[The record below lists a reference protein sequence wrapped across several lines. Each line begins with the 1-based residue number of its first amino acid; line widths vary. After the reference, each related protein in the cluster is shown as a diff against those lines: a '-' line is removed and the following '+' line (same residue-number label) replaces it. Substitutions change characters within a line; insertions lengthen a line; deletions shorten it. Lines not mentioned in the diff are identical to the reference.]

1 MQLFDDQI
9 EFIQNLRAAFATKKS
24 IIGQAATGFGKSY
37 VACYLCKGSIAKNKR
52 VFFMV
57 HRRSLALQI
66 SKEFKKNSV
75 LHSFI
80 ASGLPHIPD
89 RNIYAVMMQTLVSK
103 LHKFQPPDLL
113 IYDEAHTSQSKSG
126 TKIIKWVLQNG
137 GKVLGLSATPEP
149 TSGNGLEKQFEDIIC
164 SIPTKELIEK
174 KRLSPYDIYCPEITP
189 DFSNVPIVKGD
200 YSQEKIEEI
209 INTPKITGDALEDYQ
224 RLADGKAC
232 VVFTSSV
239 KHAYD
244 VAEQFNQ
251 AGYKFVAIDADT
263 SDDDREQAFDDLANR
278 RIHGITNYGICIEGV
293 DIPLVECVIML
304 RATISII
311 VWLQALGRG
320 LRYVFGKRCVTI
332 DSTGNVFR
340 LGTPC
345 MKQEWSLKAK
355 KKRKASD
362 AAPPMPLRHCKGC
375 KAIYDA
381 ALTKC
386 PRCGSTHVIL
396 PKEIKTRKGKLEKI
410 DPEQVAALLAER
422 KLKKIEEGIA
432 KTYDEYLAIGIKRG
446 YKNPKAWAFYRSK
459 NKKYG
464 KK

>member
-1 MQLFDDQI
+1 MDLFDDQI
-9 EFIQNLRAAFATKKS
+9 EFIQNLRKAFIAKKS

-37 VACYLCKGSIAKNKR
+37 VACYLCKSSIAKNKR

-66 SKEFKKNSV
+66 SKEFKKNDV
-75 LHSFI
+75 PHSFI
-80 ASGLPHIPD
+80 ASELPHVPD
-89 RNIYAVMMQTLVSK
+89 RNIYAVMLQTLVSK

-113 IYDEAHTSQSKSG
+113 IYDEAHTSQSETG
-126 TKIIKWVLQNG
+126 TKIIKWVLDNG

-149 TSGNGLEKQFEDIIC
+149 TNGNGLGKQFEEIIC
-164 SIPTKELIEK
+164 SIPTDELIK
-174 KRLSPYDIYCPEITP
+174 KQRLAPYDIYCPDVTP
-189 DFSNVPIVKGD
+189 DFSGVPIVKGD

-209 INTPKITGDALEDYQ
+209 INTPKITGDALVDYQ
-224 RLADGKAC
+224 RLAAGKAC
-232 VVFTSSV
+232 VVFCSSV

-244 VAEQFNQ
+244 VAEQFNR
-251 AGYKFVAIDADT
+251 ADYKFVAIDAHT
-263 SDDDREQAFDDLANR
+263 SDEDREKAFDDLANR

-304 RATISII
+304 RATLSII
-311 VWLQALGRG
+311 VWLQACGRS
-320 LRYVFGKRCVTI
+320 LRYLVGKRAI
-332 DSTGNVFR
+332 ILDQTGNVFR

-345 MKQEWSLKAK
+345 MKREWTLEAK
-355 KKRKASD
+355 KKRKSSD

-396 PKEIKTRKGKLEKI
+396 PKEIKTRKGKLAKV
-410 DPEQVAALLAER
+410 DPEQIAALLEKR
-422 KLKKIEEGIA
+422 KQEKLEDRIA

-446 YKNPKAWAFYRSK
+446 YKKPKAWAFHKSK
-459 NKKYG
+459 HKK
-464 KK
+464 K